1 MKKGK
6 RFEKRKETEPRLQT
20 HGALGNQLG
29 RVKWGRNLAFWQI
42 KKNIR
47 KYNPC
52 CLLSN
57 LIVADAGDKCIWF

>member
-1 MKKGK
+1 MGEKGLK
-6 RFEKRKETEPRLQT
+6 KRKESESIGYRHMEPGT
-20 HGALGNQLG
+20 TSLGG
-29 RVKWGRNLAFWQI
+29 VKWGRNLAFWQI

-52 CLLSN
+52 CLLSS